1 MAREA
6 EAMKKL
12 IILLVL
18 AATIALPFLLRPKR
32 PAAVRADVTLVIITP
47 HNEAIRYEFG
57 LGFQRWYRQQTG
69 KTVFVDWRVIG
80 GTSEITRYLDGEY
93 TASFQNY
100 WTHKLKHAWSNE
112 VENAF
117 TNPRVRPGP
126 SAEKDTPAE
135 AARRAFL
142 ASDVDCGID
151 LFFGGGTY
159 DFEKQ
164 AQAGHLIDC
173 GVLERHPEWFTESVI
188 PRFYAGE
195 AYWDKQGLWVGT
207 VLSNYG
213 ILYSKESLARLGI
226 KEPPTQWADLQDPRL
241 RGEVAL
247 ADPTKSSSMAKAFE
261 NVVQQQM
268 QERLLDLMVA
278 ADRISGLDEKTSVA
292 KAVHEGWIEGLRHVQ
307 LISANARYFTDSSQ
321 KVPIDVADGNC
332 AAGMCIDFY
341 GREQAEAE
349 WRRGG
354 SDRLVFVSPAGG
366 TVSSVD
372 PIALLRG
379 AKNRAVALAFI
390 DWVLSL
396 DAQKLWNFKPGT
408 PGGPEQYNL
417 RRMPVRRDFYAQED
431 WGRFRSDPGVSPF
444 AEKNQLIYHE
454 EWTGGLFRELAFIIR
469 VMCQDDQPEL
479 VAAWRA
485 IIAAGKPDQAMAVL
499 QDMSAVDYDKAA
511 GEIKTALG
519 SKNKLEEVTLA
530 RRLGNLFREQ
540 YRRAA
545 ELARAKR

>member
-1 MAREA
+1 
-6 EAMKKL
+6 MKRA

-18 AATIALPFLLRPKR
+18 AATIALPFVLRPKK
-32 PAAVRADVTLVIITP
+32 PATVRADVTLVIITP

-100 WTHKLKHAWSNE
+100 WTHTLKRAWSNE
-112 VENAF
+112 VTNAF
-117 TNPRVRPGP
+117 ANPRVQPGP
-126 SAEKDTPAE
+126 SPAKDTPAE

-226 KEPPTQWADLQDPRL
+226 QEPPTQWADLQDPRL

-261 NVVQQQM
+261 NVIQQQM

-278 ADRISGLDEKTSVA
+278 ADRISGLDEKTAVA

-321 KVPIDVADGNC
+321 KVPIDVDDGNC

-349 WRRGG
+349 RRRGG

-372 PIALLRG
+372 PIALMRG
-379 AKNRAVALAFI
+379 AKNRVVALAFI

-408 PGGPEQYNL
+408 PGGPAQYNL

-431 WGRFRSDPGVSPF
+431 WKQFRSDPGVSPF
-444 AEKNQLIYHE
+444 AEKDQLIYHE

-469 VMCQDDQPEL
+469 VMCQDNQPEL

-485 IIAAGKPDQAMAVL
+485 IIAAGKADQAMAVL

-511 GEIKTALG
+511 GEIKAALG
-519 SKNKLEEVTLA
+519 SKNKLEEVALA
-530 RRLGNLFREQ
+530 KRLGKLFREQ
-540 YRRAA
+540 YRRAT

>member
-1 MAREA
+1 MAKRA
-6 EAMKKL
+6 

-18 AATIALPFLLRPKR
+18 AATIALPFFLRPKK

-47 HNEAIRYEFG
+47 NNEAIRYEFG
-57 LGFQRWYRQQTG
+57 LGFQRWYKQQTG

-93 TASFQNY
+93 TASFQDY
-100 WTHKLKHAWSNE
+100 WTHKLRRAWSNA
-112 VENAF
+112 VASAF
-117 TNPRVRPGP
+117 ANPRVRPGP
-126 SAEKDTPAE
+126 SPEKDTPAE

-151 LFFGGGTY
+151 LFFGGGPY

-164 AQAGHLIDC
+164 AQAGHLLDC

-195 AYWDKQGLWVGT
+195 EYWDKQGLWVGT

-226 KEPPTQWADLQDPRL
+226 QEPPAQWADLQDPRL
-241 RGEVAL
+241 QGEVAL

-261 NVVQQQM
+261 NVIQQQM
-268 QERLLDLMVA
+268 QERLLDLMVE
-278 ADRISGLDEKTSVA
+278 ADRISGLDEKKAVA
-292 KAVHEGWIEGLRHVQ
+292 TAVHEGWIEGLRRVQ

-349 WRRGG
+349 RRRGG
-354 SDRLVFVSPAGG
+354 SDRLGFVAPSGG

-431 WGRFRSDPGVSPF
+431 WMKFRSDPDVSPF
-444 AEKNQLIYHE
+444 EEKNQLIYHE
-454 EWTGGLFRELAFIIR
+454 EWTGGLFRELSFIIR
-469 VMCQDDQPEL
+469 VMCQDDHPEL

-519 SKNKLEEVTLA
+519 SKNKLEEVALA
-530 RRLGNLFREQ
+530 KRLGKLFREQ
-540 YRRAA
+540 YLRAA

>member
-1 MAREA
+1 
-6 EAMKKL
+6 MKRA

-18 AATIALPFLLRPKR
+18 AATIALPFLLRTKK

-100 WTHKLKHAWSNE
+100 WTHTLKRTWSNE
-112 VENAF
+112 VTNAF
-117 TNPRVRPGP
+117 ANPRVQPGP
-126 SAEKDTPAE
+126 SPAKDTPAE

-188 PRFYAGE
+188 PLFYAGE
-195 AYWDKQGLWVGT
+195 AYWDKQGRWVGT

-226 KEPPTQWADLQDPRL
+226 QEPPTQWADLQDPRL

-261 NVVQQQM
+261 NVIQQQM

-278 ADRISGLDEKTSVA
+278 ADRISGLDEKTAVA

-349 WRRGG
+349 RRRGG

-417 RRMPVRRDFYAQED
+417 RRLPVRRDFYAQED
-431 WGRFRSDPGVSPF
+431 WKKFRSDPGVSPF

-519 SKNKLEEVTLA
+519 SKNKLEEVALA
-530 RRLGNLFREQ
+530 RRLGKLFREQ
-540 YRRAA
+540 YQRAA
-545 ELARAKR
+545 ELAHAKR

>member
-1 MAREA
+1 
-6 EAMKKL
+6 MKRA

-18 AATIALPFLLRPKR
+18 AATIALPFMLRPKK
-32 PAAVRADVTLVIITP
+32 PAMARADATLVIITP

-57 LGFQRWYRQQTG
+57 LGFERWYRQQTG

-93 TASFQNY
+93 TASFQDY
-100 WTHKLKHAWSNE
+100 WTHKLRRAWSNE

-117 TNPRVRPGP
+117 SNPRVQPGP
-126 SAEKDTPAE
+126 SPEKDTPAE

-159 DFEKQ
+159 DFVKQ
-164 AQAGHLIDC
+164 AQAGHLLDC

-195 AYWDKQGLWVGT
+195 EYWNKQGLWVGT

-226 KEPPTQWADLQDPRL
+226 QEPPAQWADLQDPRL

-261 NVVQQQM
+261 NVIQQQM

-278 ADRISGLDEKTSVA
+278 ADRISGLDEKTAVA

-321 KVPIDVADGNC
+321 KVPIDVDDGNC

-349 WRRGG
+349 RRRGG

-372 PIALLRG
+372 PIALMRG

-431 WGRFRSDPGVSPF
+431 WKKYRSDPGVSPF

-454 EWTGGLFRELAFIIR
+454 EWTGGLFRELSFIIR

-485 IIAAGKPDQAMAVL
+485 IIAAGKPEQAMAVL

-519 SKNKLEEVTLA
+519 SKNKLEEVALA
-530 RRLGNLFREQ
+530 QRLGKLFREQ
-540 YRRAA
+540 YLRAA
-545 ELARAKR
+545 ELARAKK

>member
-1 MAREA
+1 MAKRA
-6 EAMKKL
+6 

-18 AATIALPFLLRPKR
+18 AATIALPFFLRPKK

-47 HNEAIRYEFG
+47 NNEAIRYEFG
-57 LGFQRWYRQQTG
+57 LGFQRWYKQQTG

-93 TASFQNY
+93 TASFQDY
-100 WTHKLKHAWSNE
+100 WTHKLRRAWSNA
-112 VENAF
+112 VASAF
-117 TNPRVRPGP
+117 ANPRVRPGP
-126 SAEKDTPAE
+126 SPEKDTPAE

-151 LFFGGGTY
+151 LFFGGGPY

-164 AQAGHLIDC
+164 AQAGHLLDC

-195 AYWDKQGLWVGT
+195 EYWDKQGLWVGT

-226 KEPPTQWADLQDPRL
+226 QEPPAQWADLQDPRL
-241 RGEVAL
+241 QGEVAL
-247 ADPTKSSSMAKAFE
+247 ADPTNSSSMAKAFE
-261 NVVQQQM
+261 NVIQQQM
-268 QERLLDLMVA
+268 QERLLDLMVE
-278 ADRISGLDEKTSVA
+278 ADRISGLDEKKAVA
-292 KAVHEGWIEGLRHVQ
+292 TAVHEGWIEGLRRVQ

-349 WRRGG
+349 RRRGG
-354 SDRLVFVSPAGG
+354 SDRLGFVAPSGG

-431 WGRFRSDPGVSPF
+431 WMKFRSDPDVSPF
-444 AEKNQLIYHE
+444 EEKNQLIYHE
-454 EWTGGLFRELAFIIR
+454 EWTGGLFRELSFIIR
-469 VMCQDDQPEL
+469 VMCQDDHPEL

-519 SKNKLEEVTLA
+519 SKNKLEEVALA
-530 RRLGNLFREQ
+530 KRLGKLFREQ
-540 YRRAA
+540 YLRAA

>member
-1 MAREA
+1 
-6 EAMKKL
+6 MKRA

-18 AATIALPFLLRPKR
+18 AATIALPFLLRPKK

-93 TASFQNY
+93 TASFQDY
-100 WTHKLKHAWSNE
+100 WTHTLKRAWSNE
-112 VENAF
+112 VTNAF
-117 TNPRVRPGP
+117 ANPRVQPGP
-126 SAEKDTPAE
+126 SPAKDTPAE

-226 KEPPTQWADLQDPRL
+226 REPPTQWADLQDPRL

-261 NVVQQQM
+261 NVIQQQM

-278 ADRISGLDEKTSVA
+278 ADRISGLDEKTAVA

-349 WRRGG
+349 RRRGG
-354 SDRLVFVSPAGG
+354 SDRLVFVAPAGG

-372 PIALLRG
+372 PIALMRG

-431 WGRFRSDPGVSPF
+431 WKQFRSDPGVSPF
-444 AEKNQLIYHE
+444 AEKDQLIYHE
-454 EWTGGLFRELAFIIR
+454 EWTGGLFRELSFIIR

-485 IIAAGKPDQAMAVL
+485 IIAAGKADQAMAVL

-519 SKNKLEEVTLA
+519 SKNKLEEVALA
-530 RRLGNLFREQ
+530 KRLGKLFREQ

-545 ELARAKR
+545 ELARAKK

>member
-1 MAREA
+1 MAKRA
-6 EAMKKL
+6 

-18 AATIALPFLLRPKR
+18 AATIALPFFLRPKK

-47 HNEAIRYEFG
+47 NNEAIRYEFG
-57 LGFQRWYRQQTG
+57 LGFQRWYKQQTG

-93 TASFQNY
+93 TASFQDY
-100 WTHKLKHAWSNE
+100 WTHKLRRAWSNA
-112 VENAF
+112 VASAF
-117 TNPRVRPGP
+117 ANPRVRPGP
-126 SAEKDTPAE
+126 SPEKDTPAE

-151 LFFGGGTY
+151 LFFGGGPY

-164 AQAGHLIDC
+164 AQAGHLLDC

-195 AYWDKQGLWVGT
+195 EYWDKQGLWVGT

-226 KEPPTQWADLQDPRL
+226 QEPPAQWADLQDPRL
-241 RGEVAL
+241 QGEVAL

-261 NVVQQQM
+261 NVIQQQM
-268 QERLLDLMVA
+268 QERLLDLMVE
-278 ADRISGLDEKTSVA
+278 ADRISGLDEKKAVA
-292 KAVHEGWIEGLRHVQ
+292 TAVHEGWIEGLRRVQ

-349 WRRGG
+349 RRRGG
-354 SDRLVFVSPAGG
+354 SDRLGFVAPSGG

-431 WGRFRSDPGVSPF
+431 WMKFRSDPDVSPF
-444 AEKNQLIYHE
+444 EEKNQLIYHE
-454 EWTGGLFRELAFIIR
+454 EWTGGLFRELSFIIR
-469 VMCQDDQPEL
+469 VMCQDDHPEL

-499 QDMSAVDYDKAA
+499 QDMSAVDYDKVA

-519 SKNKLEEVTLA
+519 SKNKLEEVALA
-530 RRLGNLFREQ
+530 KRLGKLFREQ
-540 YRRAA
+540 YLRAA

>member
-1 MAREA
+1 
-6 EAMKKL
+6 MKRA

-18 AATIALPFLLRPKR
+18 AATIALPFLLRPKK

-100 WTHKLKHAWSNE
+100 WTHTLKRAWSNE
-112 VENAF
+112 VTNAF
-117 TNPRVRPGP
+117 ANPRVQPGP
-126 SAEKDTPAE
+126 SPAKDTPAE

-226 KEPPTQWADLQDPRL
+226 QEPPTQWADLQDPRL

-261 NVVQQQM
+261 NVIQQQM

-278 ADRISGLDEKTSVA
+278 ADRISGLDEKTAVA

-349 WRRGG
+349 RRRGG

-372 PIALLRG
+372 PIALMRG
-379 AKNRAVALAFI
+379 AKNRVVALAFI

-408 PGGPEQYNL
+408 PGGPVQYNL

-431 WGRFRSDPGVSPF
+431 WKQFRSDPGVSPF
-444 AEKNQLIYHE
+444 AEKDQLIYHE

-469 VMCQDDQPEL
+469 VMCQDNQPEL

-485 IIAAGKPDQAMAVL
+485 IIAAGKADQAMAVL

-511 GEIKTALG
+511 GEIKAALG
-519 SKNKLEEVTLA
+519 SKNKLEEVALA
-530 RRLGNLFREQ
+530 KRLGKLFREQ

-545 ELARAKR
+545 ELARAKK

>member
-1 MAREA
+1 
-6 EAMKKL
+6 MKRA

-18 AATIALPFLLRPKR
+18 AATIALPFVLRPKK
-32 PAAVRADVTLVIITP
+32 PAMVRADATLVIITP

-57 LGFQRWYRQQTG
+57 RGFEHWYRQQTG

-80 GTSEITRYLDGEY
+80 GTSEITRYLDGQY
-93 TASFQNY
+93 TASFQDY
-100 WTHKLKHAWSNE
+100 WTHKLRRAWSNE
-112 VENAF
+112 VETAF

-126 SAEKDTPAE
+126 SPKKDTPAE

-159 DFEKQ
+159 DFIKQ
-164 AQAGHLIDC
+164 AQAGHLLDC

-195 AYWDKQGLWVGT
+195 EYWDKQGLWVGT

-226 KEPPTQWADLQDPRL
+226 TEPPTQWADLQDPRL

-261 NVVQQQM
+261 NVIQQQM
-268 QERLLDLMVA
+268 QERLLDLLVA
-278 ADRISGLDEKTSVA
+278 ADRISGLDEKTAVD

-321 KVPIDVADGNC
+321 KVPIDVDDGNC

-349 WRRGG
+349 RRRGG

-372 PIALLRG
+372 PIALMRG

-408 PGGPEQYNL
+408 PDGPAQYNL

-431 WGRFRSDPGVSPF
+431 WKKFRSDPGVSPF

-454 EWTGGLFRELAFIIR
+454 EWTGGLFRELSFIIR

-485 IIAAGKPDQAMAVL
+485 INAAGKPEQAMAVL

-511 GEIKTALG
+511 GEIKTALS
-519 SKNKLEEVTLA
+519 SKNKLEEVALA
-530 RRLGNLFREQ
+530 RRLGKLFREQ
-540 YRRAA
+540 YQRAA
-545 ELARAKR
+545 ELARAKK

>member
-1 MAREA
+1 
-6 EAMKKL
+6 MKRA

-18 AATIALPFLLRPKR
+18 AATIALPFLLRPKK

-100 WTHKLKHAWSNE
+100 WTHTLKRAWSNE
-112 VENAF
+112 VTNAF
-117 TNPRVRPGP
+117 ANPRVQPGLSP
-126 SAEKDTPAE
+126 AKDTPAE

-226 KEPPTQWADLQDPRL
+226 QEPPTQWADLQDPRL

-261 NVVQQQM
+261 NVIQQQM

-278 ADRISGLDEKTSVA
+278 ADRISGLDEKTAVA

-349 WRRGG
+349 RRRGG
-354 SDRLVFVSPAGG
+354 SDRLVFVAPAGG

-372 PIALLRG
+372 PIALMRG

-431 WGRFRSDPGVSPF
+431 WKKFRSDPGVSPF

-454 EWTGGLFRELAFIIR
+454 EWTGGLFRELSFIIR

-485 IIAAGKPDQAMAVL
+485 IIAAGKADQAMAVL

-519 SKNKLEEVTLA
+519 SKNKLEEVALA
-530 RRLGNLFREQ
+530 KRLGKLFREQ

-545 ELARAKR
+545 ELARAKK

>member
-1 MAREA
+1 
-6 EAMKKL
+6 MKRA

-18 AATIALPFLLRPKR
+18 AATIALPFVLRPKK
-32 PAAVRADVTLVIITP
+32 PATVRADVTLVIITP

-100 WTHKLKHAWSNE
+100 WTHTLKRAWSNE
-112 VENAF
+112 VTNAF
-117 TNPRVRPGP
+117 ANPRVQPGP
-126 SAEKDTPAE
+126 SPAKDTPAE

-159 DFEKQ
+159 DFIKQ
-164 AQAGHLIDC
+164 AQAGHLLDC

-195 AYWDKQGLWVGT
+195 EYWDKQGLWVGT

-226 KEPPTQWADLQDPRL
+226 TEPPMQWADLQDSRL

-261 NVVQQQM
+261 NVIQQQM

-278 ADRISGLDEKTSVA
+278 ADRISGLDEKTAVA

-321 KVPIDVADGNC
+321 KVPIDVDDGNC

-349 WRRGG
+349 RRRGG

-372 PIALLRG
+372 PIALMRG
-379 AKNRAVALAFI
+379 AKNRVVALAFI

-408 PGGPEQYNL
+408 PGGPAQYNL

-431 WGRFRSDPGVSPF
+431 WKQFRSDPGVSPF
-444 AEKNQLIYHE
+444 AEKDQLIYHE

-469 VMCQDDQPEL
+469 VMCQDNQPEL

-485 IIAAGKPDQAMAVL
+485 IIAAGKADQAMAVL

-519 SKNKLEEVTLA
+519 SRNKLEEVALA
-530 RRLGNLFREQ
+530 RRLGKLFREQ

>member
-1 MAREA
+1 
-6 EAMKKL
+6 MKRA

-18 AATIALPFLLRPKR
+18 AATIALPFLLRPKK
-32 PAAVRADVTLVIITP
+32 PAMVRADATLVIITP

-93 TASFQNY
+93 TASFQDY
-100 WTHKLKHAWSNE
+100 WTHTLKRAWSNE
-112 VENAF
+112 VTNAF
-117 TNPRVRPGP
+117 ANPRVQPGLSP
-126 SAEKDTPAE
+126 AKDTPAE

-226 KEPPTQWADLQDPRL
+226 REPPTQWADLQDPRL

-261 NVVQQQM
+261 NVIQQQM

-278 ADRISGLDEKTSVA
+278 ADRISGLDEKTAVA

-349 WRRGG
+349 RRRGG
-354 SDRLVFVSPAGG
+354 SDRLVFVAPAGG

-372 PIALLRG
+372 PIALMRG

-431 WGRFRSDPGVSPF
+431 WKKFRSDPGVSPF

-454 EWTGGLFRELAFIIR
+454 EWTGGLFRELSFIIR

-485 IIAAGKPDQAMAVL
+485 IIAAGKADQAMAVL

-519 SKNKLEEVTLA
+519 SKNKLEEVALA
-530 RRLGNLFREQ
+530 KRLGKLFREQ

-545 ELARAKR
+545 ELARAKK

>member
-1 MAREA
+1 
-6 EAMKKL
+6 MKRT
-12 IILLVL
+12 LLLLLL
-18 AATIALPFLLRPKR
+18 AATIALPFVLRPKR
-32 PAAVRADVTLVIITP
+32 PAIARADATLVIITP

-57 LGFQRWYRQQTG
+57 RGFQRWYHEQTG

-80 GTSEITRYLDGEY
+80 GSSEITRYLDGAY

-100 WTHKLKHAWSNE
+100 WTHTLKRAWSNA
-112 VENAF
+112 VETGFANFHVTPAA
-117 TNPRVRPGP
+117 TP
-126 SAEKDTPAE
+126 AQDTPAQ

-142 ASDVDCGID
+142 ESDVDCGLD

-164 AQAGHLIDC
+164 VQAGHIVDS
-173 GVLERHPEWFTESVI
+173 GVLQRHPECFTESAI
-188 PRFYAGE
+188 PRFFAGE
-195 AYWDKQGLWVGT
+195 AYWDRQGRWVGT

-226 KEPPTQWADLQDPRL
+226 KTAPRAWADLQDPRL

-261 NVVQQQM
+261 NVIQQHM
-268 QERLLDLMVA
+268 QERWLALMVA
-278 ADRISGLDEKTSVA
+278 ADRISSLDEK
-292 KAVHEGWIEGLRHVQ
+292 AVESQAVREGWIAGLQCVQ

-349 WRRGG
+349 RRRGG
-354 SDRLVFVSPAGG
+354 SDRLAFVSPAGG

-390 DWVLSL
+390 DWVVSL
-396 DAQKLWNFKPGT
+396 DAQKLWGFKPGT
-408 PGGPEQYNL
+408 PGGPQRYNL
-417 RRMPVRRDFYAQED
+417 RRMPVRRDFYVHED
-431 WGRFRSDPGVSPF
+431 WKPSRSDPEVSPF
-444 AEKNQLIYHE
+444 AEKNQLIYHAA
-454 EWTGGLFRELAFIIR
+454 WTDGVFRELAFIIR
-469 VMCQDDQPEL
+469 VMCQDTHPEL
-479 VAAWRA
+479 AETWRA
-485 IIAAGKPDQAMAVL
+485 IIAAGKPPAAMAAL
-499 QDMSAVDYDKAA
+499 QDMAAVDYDKTT
-511 GEIKTALG
+511 GEIKAALG
-519 SKNKLEEVTLA
+519 SKNKIDEVVLA
-530 RRLGNLFREQ
+530 RKLVKAFRVQ
-540 YRRAA
+540 YQRA
-545 ELARAKR
+545 EDLAQAKQ

>member
-1 MAREA
+1 
-6 EAMKKL
+6 MKRA

-18 AATIALPFLLRPKR
+18 AATIALPFLLRTKK

-100 WTHKLKHAWSNE
+100 WTHTLKRTWSNE
-112 VENAF
+112 VTNAF
-117 TNPRVRPGP
+117 ANPRVQPGP
-126 SAEKDTPAE
+126 SPAKDTPAE

-142 ASDVDCGID
+142 ASGVDCGID

-188 PRFYAGE
+188 PLFYAGE
-195 AYWDKQGLWVGT
+195 AYWDKQGRWVGT

-226 KEPPTQWADLQDPRL
+226 QEPPTQWADLQDPRL

-261 NVVQQQM
+261 NVIQQQM

-278 ADRISGLDEKTSVA
+278 ADRISGLDEKTAVA

-349 WRRGG
+349 RRRGG

-417 RRMPVRRDFYAQED
+417 RRLPVRRDFYAQED
-431 WGRFRSDPGVSPF
+431 WKKFRSDPGVSPF

-519 SKNKLEEVTLA
+519 SKNKLEEVALA
-530 RRLGNLFREQ
+530 RRLGKLFREQ
-540 YRRAA
+540 YQRAA
-545 ELARAKR
+545 ELAHAKR

>member
-1 MAREA
+1 
-6 EAMKKL
+6 MKRA

-18 AATIALPFLLRPKR
+18 AATIALPFLLRPKK
-32 PAAVRADVTLVIITP
+32 PAMMRADATLVIITP

-57 LGFQRWYRQQTG
+57 LGFERWYRQQTG

-93 TASFQNY
+93 TASFQDY
-100 WTHKLKHAWSNE
+100 WTHKLRRAWSNE

-117 TNPRVRPGP
+117 SNPRVRPGP
-126 SAEKDTPAE
+126 VPEKDTPAE

-159 DFEKQ
+159 DFIKQ
-164 AQAGHLIDC
+164 AQAGHLLDC

-195 AYWDKQGLWVGT
+195 EYWNKQGLWVGT

-226 KEPPTQWADLQDPRL
+226 QEPPAQWADLQDPRL

-261 NVVQQQM
+261 NVIQQQM

-278 ADRISGLDEKTSVA
+278 ADRISGLDEKTAVA

-321 KVPIDVADGNC
+321 KVPIDVDDGNC

-349 WRRGG
+349 RRRGG

-372 PIALLRG
+372 PIALMRG

-390 DWVLSL
+390 DWVLTL

-408 PGGPEQYNL
+408 PGGPAQYNL

-431 WGRFRSDPGVSPF
+431 WKKYRSDPGVSPF

-454 EWTGGLFRELAFIIR
+454 EWTGGLFRELSFIIR

-485 IIAAGKPDQAMAVL
+485 IIAAGQPEQAMTVL

-519 SKNKLEEVTLA
+519 SKNKLEEVALA
-530 RRLGNLFREQ
+530 RRLGKLFREQ
-540 YRRAA
+540 YLRAA
-545 ELARAKR
+545 ELARAKK

>member
-1 MAREA
+1 MAKRA
-6 EAMKKL
+6 
-12 IILLVL
+12 IILLIL
-18 AATIALPFLLRPKR
+18 AGTIALPFVLRPKK
-32 PAAVRADVTLVIITP
+32 PAMMRADATLVIITP

-69 KTVFVDWRVIG
+69 KTIFVDWRVIG

-93 TASFQNY
+93 TASFQDY
-100 WTHKLKHAWSNE
+100 WTHKLRRAWSNE
-112 VENAF
+112 VGNAF
-117 TNPRVRPGP
+117 SNPRVRPGP
-126 SAEKDTPAE
+126 VPEKDTPAE

-159 DFEKQ
+159 DFIKQ
-164 AQAGHLIDC
+164 AQAGHLLDC

-195 AYWDKQGLWVGT
+195 EYWNKQGLWVGT

-226 KEPPTQWADLQDPRL
+226 QEPPAQWADLQDPRL

-261 NVVQQQM
+261 NVIQQQM

-278 ADRISGLDEKTSVA
+278 ADRISGLDEKTAVA

-321 KVPIDVADGNC
+321 KVPIDVDDGNC

-349 WRRGG
+349 RRRGG

-372 PIALLRG
+372 PIALMRG

-390 DWVLSL
+390 DWVLTL

-408 PGGPEQYNL
+408 PGRPAQYNL

-431 WGRFRSDPGVSPF
+431 WKKFRSDPDVSPF

-454 EWTGGLFRELAFIIR
+454 EWTGGLFRELSFIIR

-485 IIAAGKPDQAMAVL
+485 IIAAGKPEQAMAVL

-519 SKNKLEEVTLA
+519 SKNKLEEVALA
-530 RRLGNLFREQ
+530 KRLGKLFREQ
-540 YRRAA
+540 YRRAT

>member
-1 MAREA
+1 
-6 EAMKKL
+6 MKRA

-18 AATIALPFLLRPKR
+18 AATIALPFLLRPKK

-100 WTHKLKHAWSNE
+100 WTHTLKRAWSNE
-112 VENAF
+112 VTNAF
-117 TNPRVRPGP
+117 ANPRVQPGLSP
-126 SAEKDTPAE
+126 AKDTPAE

-226 KEPPTQWADLQDPRL
+226 REPPTQWADLQDPRL

-261 NVVQQQM
+261 NVIQQQM

-278 ADRISGLDEKTSVA
+278 ADRISGLDEKTAVA

-349 WRRGG
+349 RRRGG
-354 SDRLVFVSPAGG
+354 SDRLVFVAPAGG

-372 PIALLRG
+372 PIALMRG

-431 WGRFRSDPGVSPF
+431 WKKFRSDPGVSPF

-454 EWTGGLFRELAFIIR
+454 EWTGGLFRELSFIIR

-485 IIAAGKPDQAMAVL
+485 IIAAGKADQAMAVL

-519 SKNKLEEVTLA
+519 SKNKLEEVALA
-530 RRLGNLFREQ
+530 KRLGKLFREQ

-545 ELARAKR
+545 ELARAKK

>member
-1 MAREA
+1 
-6 EAMKKL
+6 MKRA

-18 AATIALPFLLRPKR
+18 AATIALPFLLRPKK

-93 TASFQNY
+93 TASFQDY
-100 WTHKLKHAWSNE
+100 WTHTLKRAWSNE
-112 VENAF
+112 VTNAF
-117 TNPRVRPGP
+117 ANPRVQPGLSP
-126 SAEKDTPAE
+126 AKDTPAE

-226 KEPPTQWADLQDPRL
+226 REPPTQWADLQDPRL

-261 NVVQQQM
+261 NVIQQQM

-278 ADRISGLDEKTSVA
+278 ADRISGLDEKTAVA

-349 WRRGG
+349 RRRGG
-354 SDRLVFVSPAGG
+354 SDRLVFVAPAGG

-372 PIALLRG
+372 PIALMRG

-431 WGRFRSDPGVSPF
+431 WKQFRSDPGVSPF
-444 AEKNQLIYHE
+444 AEKDQLIYHE
-454 EWTGGLFRELAFIIR
+454 EWTGGLFRELSFIIR

-485 IIAAGKPDQAMAVL
+485 IIAAGKADQAMAVL

-519 SKNKLEEVTLA
+519 SKNKLEEVALA
-530 RRLGNLFREQ
+530 KRLGKLFREQ

-545 ELARAKR
+545 ELARAKK

>member
-1 MAREA
+1 
-6 EAMKKL
+6 MKRA

-18 AATIALPFLLRPKR
+18 AATIALPFLLRPKK

-100 WTHKLKHAWSNE
+100 WTHTLKRAWSNE
-112 VENAF
+112 VTNAF
-117 TNPRVRPGP
+117 ANPRVQPGP
-126 SAEKDTPAE
+126 SPAKDTPAE

-226 KEPPTQWADLQDPRL
+226 REPPTQWADLQDPRL

-261 NVVQQQM
+261 NVIQQQM

-278 ADRISGLDEKTSVA
+278 ADRISGLDEKTAVA

-349 WRRGG
+349 RRRGG
-354 SDRLVFVSPAGG
+354 SDRLVFVAPAGG

-372 PIALLRG
+372 PIALMRG

-431 WGRFRSDPGVSPF
+431 WKKFRSDPGVSPF

-454 EWTGGLFRELAFIIR
+454 EWTGGLFRELSFIIR

-485 IIAAGKPDQAMAVL
+485 IIAAGKADQAMAVL

-519 SKNKLEEVTLA
+519 SKNKLEEVALA
-530 RRLGNLFREQ
+530 KRLGKLFREQ

-545 ELARAKR
+545 ELARAKK

>member
-1 MAREA
+1 
-6 EAMKKL
+6 MKRA

-18 AATIALPFLLRPKR
+18 AATIALPFLLRPKK

-93 TASFQNY
+93 TASFQDY
-100 WTHKLKHAWSNE
+100 WTHTLKRAWSNE
-112 VENAF
+112 VTNAF
-117 TNPRVRPGP
+117 ANPRVQPGLSP
-126 SAEKDTPAE
+126 AKDTPAE

-226 KEPPTQWADLQDPRL
+226 REPPTQWADLQDPRL

-261 NVVQQQM
+261 NVIQQQM

-278 ADRISGLDEKTSVA
+278 ADRISGLDEKTAVA

-321 KVPIDVADGNC
+321 KVPIDVDDGNC

-349 WRRGG
+349 RRRGG
-354 SDRLVFVSPAGG
+354 SDRLVFVAPAGG

-372 PIALLRG
+372 PIALMRG

-431 WGRFRSDPGVSPF
+431 WKKFRSDPGVSPF

-454 EWTGGLFRELAFIIR
+454 EWTGGLFRELSFIIR

-485 IIAAGKPDQAMAVL
+485 IIAAGKADQAMAVL

-519 SKNKLEEVTLA
+519 SKNKLEEVALA
-530 RRLGNLFREQ
+530 KRLGKLFREQ

-545 ELARAKR
+545 ELARAKK

>member
-1 MAREA
+1 
-6 EAMKKL
+6 MKRA

-18 AATIALPFLLRPKR
+18 AATIALPFMLRPKK
-32 PAAVRADVTLVIITP
+32 PAMARADATLVIITP

-93 TASFQNY
+93 TASFQDY
-100 WTHKLKHAWSNE
+100 WTHKLRRAWSNE

-117 TNPRVRPGP
+117 SNPRVQPGP
-126 SAEKDTPAE
+126 SPEKDTPAE

-159 DFEKQ
+159 DFIKQ
-164 AQAGHLIDC
+164 AQAGHLLDC

-195 AYWDKQGLWVGT
+195 EYWNKQGLWVGT

-226 KEPPTQWADLQDPRL
+226 QEPPAQWADLQDPRL

-261 NVVQQQM
+261 NVIQQQM

-278 ADRISGLDEKTSVA
+278 ADRISGLDEKTAVA

-321 KVPIDVADGNC
+321 KVPIDVDDGNC

-349 WRRGG
+349 RRRGG

-372 PIALLRG
+372 PIALMRG

-390 DWVLSL
+390 DWVLTL

-408 PGGPEQYNL
+408 PGGPAQYNL

-431 WGRFRSDPGVSPF
+431 WKKYRSDPGVSPF

-454 EWTGGLFRELAFIIR
+454 EWTGGLFRELSFIIR

-485 IIAAGKPDQAMAVL
+485 IIAAGKPEQAMAVL

-519 SKNKLEEVTLA
+519 SKNKLEEVALA
-530 RRLGNLFREQ
+530 QRLGKLFREQ
-540 YRRAA
+540 YLRAA
-545 ELARAKR
+545 ELARAKK